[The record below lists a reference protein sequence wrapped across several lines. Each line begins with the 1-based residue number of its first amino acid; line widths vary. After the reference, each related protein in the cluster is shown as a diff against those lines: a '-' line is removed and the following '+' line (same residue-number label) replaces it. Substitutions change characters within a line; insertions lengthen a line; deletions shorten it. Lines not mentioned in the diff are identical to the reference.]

1 MVTKGR
7 AILVY
12 VPKNKK
18 DLLVRFLIK
27 KVIVPKGIPFDIW
40 DNEEPDSFVYLLKKI
55 RDGLNGKIIDKG
67 MTTYQIDNDPCHL
80 TYQWDTLFGIT
91 IVYPEE
97 ISSKEAIGFLFKY
110 FQNK

>member
-1 MVTKGR
+1 MKAYQYKIISINEKER
-7 AILVY
+7 WIYLQA
-12 VPKNKK
+12 
-18 DLLVRFLIK
+18 
-27 KVIVPKGIPFDIW
+27 DIW
-40 DNEEPDSFVYLLKKI
+40 DDEEPDSFVYLLKKI

-97 ISSKEAIGFLFKY
+97 ISSKEVVEFLSKY
-110 FQNK
+110 FK